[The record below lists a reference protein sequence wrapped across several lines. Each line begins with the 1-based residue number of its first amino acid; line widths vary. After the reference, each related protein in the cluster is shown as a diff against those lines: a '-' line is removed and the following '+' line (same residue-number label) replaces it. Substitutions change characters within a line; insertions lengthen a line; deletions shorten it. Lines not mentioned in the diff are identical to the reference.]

1 MTHVVIA
8 GGGTGG
14 HLFPG
19 LAVAAALRE
28 AGAEVSWLGAR
39 RGIEALRVPD
49 AGIPVR
55 LLAVTGAAGLGA
67 AARVASSL
75 RVLPATLA
83 AAAYLQSTGAD
94 AVLAVGGYASVPG
107 ALAAGML
114 GIPLLIQEQNAVPGI
129 ANRLLAPWATLV
141 ACGFECAVAAFPSL
155 PARFTGNP
163 IRDEFFDVG
172 EPPAGPLT
180 VLVLGGSQGSL
191 FLNRAIPEALRV
203 FARERDLPRIVH
215 QSGLRWEA
223 DLRDHYA
230 TLGVAAEVVPFLER
244 PADAL
249 AQCTLVIARAGA
261 LTVCEL
267 AAARRAALLIPFA
280 AAARDHQ
287 TRNAEA
293 LAATGAA
300 RILAE
305 REARAET
312 LAAVLGSLLDD
323 RAALVE
329 RGRAAAALAPR
340 NAAATIARLVL
351 ERGGVPVEGAA
362 RGHAH
367 HAGHSGGRG

>member
-28 AGAEVSWLGAR
+28 AGADVSWLGAR

-55 LLAVTGAAGLGA
+55 LLPVTGAAGLGA
-67 AARVASSL
+67 AARLASSL
-75 RVLPATLA
+75 RVVPATVA

-114 GIPLLIQEQNAVPGI
+114 GIPLLIQEQNAAPGI
-129 ANRLLAPWATLV
+129 ANRLLAPWASLV
-141 ACGFECAVAAFPSL
+141 TCGFECAVAAFPSL

-163 IRDEFFDVG
+163 IRDEFFLVG
-172 EPPAGPLT
+172 EPPAGPPT

-191 FLNRAIPEALRV
+191 FLNRAIPEAFRV
-203 FARERDLPRIVH
+203 LARERELPRIVH

-223 DLRDHYA
+223 DLRDRYA
-230 TLGVAAEVVPFLER
+230 TLGVPATVVPFLER

-249 AQCTLVIARAGA
+249 AECTLVIARAGA
-261 LTVCEL
+261 LTVSEL

-280 AAARDHQ
+280 AAAHDHQ
-287 TRNAEA
+287 TRNAEV

-305 REARAET
+305 KEARAET
-312 LAAVLGSLLDD
+312 VASVLGKLLDN
-323 RAALVE
+323 RATLAE
-329 RGRAAAALAPR
+329 RGRAAAGLAPR
-340 NAAATIARLVL
+340 DAAATIARLVL
-351 ERGGVPVEGAA
+351 ERAGVPIEDTAH
-362 RGHAH
+362 GHAH
-367 HAGHSGGRG
+367 HAGHAGERG